1 MMKYTNPIK
10 FNNSVLSNPK
20 TKRLGTKLFW
30 SLFCPTLM
38 IVIACIMSRANG
50 VGLFIIGDPFDNF
63 SNIMIMGRTILM
75 TLIAALALNTN
86 LNSGR
91 MDFSLGATGIL
102 ACLLASL
109 IVPGVDTVEH
119 IFQFLLL
126 SILFGMV
133 LGFIHS
139 LVLISTKLPPIVIS
153 LGMVGALSIVRF
165 RTAIKDPMDLVYLF
179 WSISVGIICGA
190 GFAVIAVIASVV
202 LTVGIL
208 LADWLPIAKA
218 PQILLVNSNSF
229 ENEEAVLEVVKKYC
243 SLHKVKARN
252 LAQDQGKRG
261 RCAGKGTDEGG
272 KCNFGI
278 IGCP

>member
-1 MMKYTNPIK
+1 MNLIDIFKKSFLEGYASTNLTVKSIIICML
-10 FNNSVLSNPK
+10 V
-20 TKRLGTKLFW
+20 T
-30 SLFCPTLM
+30 
-38 IVIACIMSRANG
+38 IVISAYIFAVYRLVNRNTFYNKNFNMSLPAIA
-50 VGLFIIGDPFDNF
+50 IITAAIILTIQ
-63 SNIMIMGRTILM
+63 SN
-75 TLIAALALNTN
+75 
-86 LNSGR
+86 
-91 MDFSLGATGIL
+91 
-102 ACLLASL
+102 
-109 IVPGVDTVEH
+109 
-119 IFQFLLL
+119 
-126 SILFGMV
+126 
-133 LGFIHS
+133 
-139 LVLISTKLPPIVIS
+139 IVIS

-252 LAQDQGKRG
+252 LAQNHLDMAIEVRVKE
-261 RCAGKGTDEGG
+261 EGALVKELMKVENVVSASLVSHDG
-272 KCNFGI
+272 EVTF
-278 IGCP
+278 